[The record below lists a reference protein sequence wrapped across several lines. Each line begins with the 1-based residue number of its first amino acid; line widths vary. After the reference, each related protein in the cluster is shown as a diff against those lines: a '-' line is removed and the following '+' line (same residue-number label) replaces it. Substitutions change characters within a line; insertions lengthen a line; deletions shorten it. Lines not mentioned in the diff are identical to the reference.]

1 MKIKHKERNSFYEI
15 TEAQGIYTLI
25 DSTTNSHYNY
35 SQVHDALW
43 KAIELIRAASFSDF
57 SITRLNE
64 LIKRSGTTVADPK
77 EFLCSLQSIE
87 INRTYYDRI
96 FMKLVAS
103 YRMIADE
110 VVISNKTNFIIDD
123 EVHYILRK
131 KCGVGLRFPIVVHD
145 VATNR

>member
-15 TEAQGIYTLI
+15 TEGQGIYTLI
-25 DSTTNSHYNY
+25 DSTTNSHFNY

-43 KAIELIRAASFSDF
+43 KAIELIRVASFSNF
-57 SITRLNE
+57 PIARLND
-64 LIKRSGTTVADPK
+64 LIKRSGVSVFDPID
-77 EFLCSLQSIE
+77 FLCSLQSIE
-87 INRTYYDRI
+87 INRTYYDRV

-123 EVHYILRK
+123 EVNYILRK
-131 KCGVGLRFPIVVHD
+131 KSGIGLRLPFAVD
-145 VATNR
+145 TSRQ